1 MREKIL
7 INKSWKYL
15 ADTEPVPIPKN
26 TAGMYRSA
34 KTERLQW
41 GPGNYYN
48 YDGQWAIDGTLPPVV
63 QRWEEVD
70 LPHDYIIPQTPVEEE
85 TNSLGYFKYH
95 NAWYRRHLTFDE
107 SDRGKRIAIYFE
119 GITGI
124 SDIYINSCFLKHNN
138 GGYTSFEV
146 DITDYIR
153 FGEDNVIAVHVD
165 PNSYETWWYAGG
177 GIYRNVWLVKTD
189 PVAVDL
195 WGVYSVPQKQA
206 DGKWKVPVEV
216 TLRNI
221 EYDDVPV
228 KVEVDLKGKAWDQGL
243 CQLSGTA
250 AAREKTVLTGEAT
263 VENPLLWDIDDPNLY
278 TLKVRVFRGKPGENE
293 YTLCDSYD
301 QRIGFRTIRMDPNEG
316 FFLNDRNIKL
326 KGVCAH
332 MDFGLTGKA
341 VPDNICRYKVQLIK
355 EMGANAYRCAHYP
368 HNEATMDALDEMGI
382 LAMAENRRFESSED
396 GMAQAEMLIRRD
408 RNHPSVFIW
417 STSNEEMVYH
427 GLPQGHNIDR
437 ALRHLFNKLDP
448 TRPTTAALGWP
459 HKMTLHSDME
469 VIGANYSLKALDEL
483 HAKYP
488 DKPFV
493 STENCAVPSTRG
505 WYDGNNPALGAM
517 DARDQDRNP
526 DTWYFGREGTWK
538 FVMARKWDMGCFQW
552 DAIEHRGEAAW
563 PRLCSASGAIDLFL
577 QKKEAFYQNQ
587 SHWLD
592 RPMIHMLP
600 HWNYKGME
608 GMPINVWVYTN
619 CEEAE
624 LILNGES
631 LGRKPVEKYTHL
643 EWDVPYQ
650 PGEIEVI
657 GYNDGQIAAR
667 DGYKTTGKA
676 KALKLKLD
684 NGPVNADG
692 MDIAV
697 YTCYCVDENGLE
709 VPDAAP
715 VVKFSCNGCGKIVGT
730 GSANWDHT
738 PVPCQ
743 TREMYAGKISIAV
756 RTNELEEGKT
766 GKFTLFA
773 RADGLEGA
781 YITNEF
787 TNQVKEKQDR
797 VGPEDLAKAGM
808 GHL

>member
-7 INKSWKYL
+7 INKNWKYL

-41 GPGNYYN
+41 GPGNRYN
-48 YDGQWAIDGTLPPVV
+48 YDGQWSIDANLPPVV
-63 QRWEEVD
+63 QRWEMVD
-70 LPHDYIIPQTPVEEE
+70 LPHDYIITQTPDENE

-107 SDRGKRIAIYFE
+107 SDKGKRIAIYFE

-146 DITDYIR
+146 DITDYIDYE
-153 FGEDNVIAVHVD
+153 GDNVIAVHVD

-189 PVAVDL
+189 KVSVDL
-195 WGVYSVPQKQA
+195 WGVYSVPQKQT
-206 DGKWKVPVEV
+206 DGTWKVPVEV
-216 TLRNI
+216 TLRNT
-221 EYDDVPV
+221 EFEAVPV
-228 KVEVDLKGKAWDQGL
+228 SVHVDLVDPYGKIAGNL
-243 CQLSGTA
+243 QLSGLA
-250 AAREKTVLTGEAT
+250 EAREKTVLAGETA
-263 VENPLLWDIDDPNLY
+263 VENPLLWDIDDPKLY
-278 TLKVRVFRGKPGENE
+278 TLKLKVFREE
-293 YTLCDSYD
+293 DTLCDTYD
-301 QRIGFRTIRMDPNEG
+301 QRIGFRTIKMDPNEG
-316 FFLNDRNIKL
+316 LFLNDRHVKV

-382 LAMAENRRFESSED
+382 LCMAENRRFESCEEA
-396 GMAQAEMLIRRD
+396 MEQAEALIRRD

-469 VIGANYSLKALDEL
+469 VIGANYSLKVLDEL
-483 HAKYP
+483 HAQYP
-488 DKPFV
+488 DKPFI
-493 STENCAVPSTRG
+493 STENCAVPSSRG

-517 DARDQDRNP
+517 DARDQDRDPN
-526 DTWYFGREGTWK
+526 TWYFGREGTWK
-538 FVMARKWDMGCFQW
+538 YVMERKWNMGCFQW
-552 DAIEHRGEAAW
+552 DAFEHRGEAAW

-592 RPMIHMLP
+592 TPMIHMLP
-600 HWNYKGME
+600 HWNHQGME
-608 GMPINVWVYTN
+608 GMPVNVWVYTN

-631 LGRKPVEKYTHL
+631 LGRRAVEKYTHL
-643 EWDVPYQ
+643 EWDVPYR

-657 GYNDGQIAAR
+657 GYNDGKIAAR

-684 NGPVNADG
+684 NNAQANG

-715 VVKFSCNGCGKIVGT
+715 TVHFSCNGCGAIVGT
-730 GSANWDHT
+730 GSANWDHS

-743 TREMYAGKISIAV
+743 TREMYAGKISVAV
-756 RTNELEEGKT
+756 RLKELEAGKKE
-766 GKFTLFA
+766 KFTLFA
-773 RADGLEGA
+773 RAEGLNGAYLTLEYANQVEEKLDQSGLEDPSN
-781 YITNEF
+781 I
-787 TNQVKEKQDR
+787 K
-797 VGPEDLAKAGM
+797 M